1 MNKTRKKSV
10 RTNNNLK
17 NKKNVTLKKRFTSK
31 HYNSDDGMLT
41 NVWGPSLWL
50 FLHTISFNYPV
61 NPTKK
66 DKERYKKFIS
76 LLQYILPCRYCREN
90 FKNNLKSLPLSN
102 NVFKSR
108 NNFSKYLYKLH
119 EHINT
124 MLGKQSNLTYNQVRE
139 RYERFRSRCNKTKKN
154 SSFKLTTSKIS
165 KTRKKTEK
173 GCTDPL
179 NGKKAKCV
187 IHIVP
192 FNKKC
197 NTFNMDKQLN

>member
-1 MNKTRKKSV
+1 MGKTRKKSIHI
-10 RTNNNLK
+10 RNIS
-17 NKKNVTLKKRFTSK
+17 NKTLKKRFNQT

-61 NPTKK
+61 QPTKK
-66 DKERYKKFIS
+66 DKEHYKQFIL

-90 FKNNLKSLPLSN
+90 FKKNLKSLPLSSRIFN
-102 NVFKSR
+102 NR
-108 NNFSKYLYKLH
+108 NSFSKYIYDLH

-139 RYERFRSRCNKTKKN
+139 RYERFRSRCNQTKKH
-154 SSFKLTTSKIS
+154 SSITLLKRDIS
-165 KTRKKTEK
+165 KTRKNKEK

-197 NTFNMDKQLN
+197 NTFNMDKRLN